1 MHVYRCG
8 WVRIALSV
16 RVAQP
21 TPGLS
26 VLGPRGSTKIAS
38 SRSCCSEPAH
48 SAYLPHSIACFPCG
62 EHRSVQLAQ
71 HRHSGQLVIY
81 ADTRIKQPL
90 MTNAI
95 GRARGNTYDDMPSHI
110 FARSFS
116 ARRRSGHTAIA
127 HAKGLRHVS
136 IYHLAIYHTSSAE
149 YIIIII
155 IINDPPNAYF
165 FRAI

>member
-26 VLGPRGSTKIAS
+26 VLRPRGSTKIAS
-38 SRSCCSEPAH
+38 SRSCCSELPAH
-48 SAYLPHSIACFPCG
+48 SAYSPHSIACFPCG

-136 IYHLAIYHTSSAE
+136 IYLSHVPHFYCNILLLL
-149 YIIIII
+149 
-155 IINDPPNAYF
+155 
-165 FRAI
+165 